1 MEARHGAG
9 AYKPAKFLVESAGSA
24 ILRRM
29 TGKLTSAPSAPQ
41 SLLVLDLAAL
51 QVGNGRGWRRLT
63 DRLAG
68 VRQRIVLVYLDGEWP
83 DDGLPDPDY
92 VIDEGAESIT
102 RMPAGEKLKAWPRP
116 GEPVDTAGAVAHLA
130 EELLVAWPEVYA
142 VVGADRRLPEAVQR
156 LVVVGGDEAPPRGT
170 WVPEADEDDV
180 IAALEDGQ
188 LLSRPAATTTDICDE
203 GFAAALESLRRNVT
217 DLGFTAASLADNP
230 LGVQDANYAAVW
242 ARDGII
248 TGLWTLCLDD
258 PELTAAFERT
268 VRLLAKHQ
276 APAGQIPSNVRLE
289 GEQPD
294 YSGIGGIASID
305 SVIWF
310 AIGAARLAFH
320 TGDRSFAEDIVGPVE
335 RAMSWLA
342 SHDANNDGLLEIPE
356 SSDWMDIFPR
366 SYNVLYDEVLW
377 WQACLDTASLLEVLG
392 GDGSGWRAHGERVR
406 HEILR
411 QFWPT
416 GEQLMEIAGSQG
428 GRFSVGEAYYL
439 LSQITP
445 FDYGWRC
452 DVYGNLLAA
461 LAGLLDGRKL
471 ERLFTFLWGVGVN
484 SPFPVTCLYPPIT
497 SGADDWKDYFL
508 VNFLNLP
515 GHYHNGGIWPFI
527 GGLWV
532 RFLAAI
538 GRVELAHRE
547 LTSLAEACRQG
558 LHGDWEFNEWLHG
571 RTGRPMGKVHQAWS
585 AASYVHAYLTLHG
598 DAKPWV
604 FTALDPAEFG
614 R

>member
-1 MEARHGAG
+1 
-9 AYKPAKFLVESAGSA
+9 
-24 ILRRM
+24 
-29 TGKLTSAPSAPQ
+29 
-41 SLLVLDLAAL
+41 
-51 QVGNGRGWRRLT
+51 
-63 DRLAG
+63 
-68 VRQRIVLVYLDGEWP
+68 LVYIGAESFP
-83 DDGLPDPDY
+83 GLPEPDY
-92 VIDEGAESIT
+92 VIDLSGETIT
-102 RMPAGEKLKAWPRP
+102 RLPAGEDVDGWPRP
-116 GEPVDTAGAVAHLA
+116 GTNAEIPGAVAHLA
-130 EELLVAWPEVYA
+130 DALLIPWSEVYC
-142 VVGADRRLPEAVQR
+142 VVGAEHLVPDDVQR
-156 LVVVGGDEAPPRGT
+156 LVVVGGETAPSHGG
-170 WVPEADEDDV
+170 WVAEPDEDAV
-180 IAALEDGQ
+180 IASLEENQ
-188 LLSRPAATTTDICDE
+188 LLGRATSAATDICDI
-203 GFAAALESLRRNVT
+203 GFEAALESLKRNLSE
-217 DLGFTAASLADNP
+217 LGFTAASIADNP

-242 ARDGII
+242 ARDGVI

-258 PELTAAFERT
+258 PELVAAFERT
-268 VRLLAKHQ
+268 LRALARHQ
-276 APAGQIPSNVRLE
+276 TPAGQIPSNVRLDR
-289 GEQPD
+289 EQPD

-320 TGDRSFAEDIVGPVE
+320 TGDREFAADMIDHVE

-342 SHDANNDGLLEIPE
+342 AHDANNDGLIEIPE

-377 WQACLDTASLLEVLG
+377 WQACLDTAALMDAVGRDG
-392 GDGSGWRAHGERVR
+392 GGWRLQADRVR
-406 HEILR
+406 EEILR
-411 QFWPT
+411 QFWPS

-428 GRFSVGEAYYL
+428 GRFTAGEAYYL

-461 LAGLLDGRKL
+461 LGGLLDGRKL

-532 RFLAAI
+532 RFLAAV
-538 GRVELAHRE
+538 GRIELAHRE

-558 LHGDWEFNEWLHG
+558 LHGEWEFNEWLHG
-571 RTGRPMGKVHQAWS
+571 RTGRPMGKAHQAWS

-598 DAKPWV
+598 DTDPKV
-604 FTALDPAEFG
+604 FPPLDPARFG
-614 R
+614 AAGATG

>member
-1 MEARHGAG
+1 MTL
-9 AYKPAKFLVESAGSA
+9 PAPSAGS
-24 ILRRM
+24 
-29 TGKLTSAPSAPQ
+29 PQ
-41 SLLVLDLAAL
+41 SLLAIDLTVLGAPGAD
-51 QVGNGRGWRRLT
+51 GWHRLG

-68 VRQRIVLVYLDGEWP
+68 IRLGTVLVYVGAASF
-83 DDGLPDPDY
+83 DGLPEPDY
-92 VIDEGAESIT
+92 VVSRSGGEIV
-102 RMPAGEKLKAWPRP
+102 RMPAGEQVEGWPRP
-116 GEPVDTAGAVAHLA
+116 GESDDIAGAVAHLA
-130 EELLVAWPEVYA
+130 EALLVPWSEVYC
-142 VVGADRRLPEAVQR
+142 VVGADRFVPSEVQR
-156 LVVVGGDEAPPRGT
+156 LVIVGGDEAPADGS
-170 WVPEADEDDV
+170 WVAEATEDAL
-180 IAALEDGQ
+180 ISALEEGQ
-188 LLSRPAATTTDICDE
+188 LLGRAAATATGIVE
-203 GFAAALESLRRNVT
+203 AGFAAAVDTLRRNVH

-230 LGVQDANYAAVW
+230 LGIQDANYAAVW
-242 ARDGII
+242 ARDGVI

-258 PELTAAFERT
+258 PEFIGAFERT
-268 VRLLAKHQ
+268 MRLLAKHQ
-276 APAGQIPSNVRLE
+276 TPTGQIPSNVRIN

-310 AIGAARLAFH
+310 VIGAARLAFH
-320 TGDRSFAEDIVGPVE
+320 TGDRAFGEEMLGPME
-335 RAMSWLA
+335 RAMNWLA
-342 SHDANNDGLLEIPE
+342 AHDANNDGLLEIPE

-377 WQACLDTASLLEVLG
+377 WQACLDTAALFESYG
-392 GDGSGWRAHGERVR
+392 RDGSGWRAQAERVR
-406 HEILR
+406 HQILS

-428 GRFSVGEAYYL
+428 GRFSVGEAHYL

-452 DVYGNLLAA
+452 DVYANLIAA
-461 LAGLLDGRKL
+461 LAGMLDGRKL

-532 RFLAAI
+532 RFLAAV

-547 LTSLAEACRQG
+547 MTSLAESCRQG
-558 LHGDWEFNEWLHG
+558 LHGEWEFNEWLHG
-571 RTGRPMGKVHQAWS
+571 TTGRPMGKAHQAWS

-598 DAKPWV
+598 DAVPGI
-604 FTALDPAEFG
+604 FPPLDPD
-614 R
+614 